1 MLCSPFEVGP
11 KELNTVIKGPS
22 ELALRAR
29 AVCGDPAVRKLQAP
43 LGHPEAGGREP
54 ESAAGHASAWSPGG
68 CGNQL
73 PACLWRVW
81 ALREF
86 LYISFS
92 VAAPARGFALRS
104 DLGGGV
110 KPVGPK

>member
-22 ELALRAR
+22 ELALRGR

-43 LGHPEAGGREP
+43 LGHLEAVAGEP

-73 PACLWRVW
+73 PARLWRVW

-92 VAAPARGFALRS
+92 VSAPTPGFALRS
-104 DLGGGV
+104 DLGGGGETCR
-110 KPVGPK
+110 P